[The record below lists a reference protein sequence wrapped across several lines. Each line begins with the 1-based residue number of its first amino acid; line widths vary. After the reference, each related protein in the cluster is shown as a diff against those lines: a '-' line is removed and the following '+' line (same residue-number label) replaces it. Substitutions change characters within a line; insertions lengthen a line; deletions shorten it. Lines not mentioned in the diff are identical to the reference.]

1 MANSTLISLG
11 AIMFILGI
19 CSLGVAAYQMSF
31 EFNQVSQG
39 PNTPSNSQIQS
50 AVSSAQTQIR
60 QTFVP
65 MILNGLGVSAG
76 GIGLI
81 IAGTSTS
88 MIGGRR

>member
-1 MANSTLISLG
+1 
-11 AIMFILGI
+11 MFILGI

-31 EFNQVSQG
+31 QNNQVSQLP
-39 PNTPSNSQIQS
+39 PNTPSNPSVQAAIT
-50 AVSSAQTQIR
+50 SAQTQIT
-60 QTFVP
+60 QTFIP
-65 MILNGLGVSAG
+65 MVLNGLGVSAG